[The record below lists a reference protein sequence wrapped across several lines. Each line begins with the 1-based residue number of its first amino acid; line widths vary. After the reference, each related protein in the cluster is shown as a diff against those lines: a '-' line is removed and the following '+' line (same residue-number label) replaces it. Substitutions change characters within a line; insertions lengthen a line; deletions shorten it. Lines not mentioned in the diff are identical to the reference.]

1 MSVSYSSRKLTAAQK
16 RATERWT
23 RSAAD
28 AMAVAHGCWFD
39 TVAAGRVVTFFETFL
54 RHSKG
59 EWAGQPF
66 KLLPF
71 QRDEII
77 KPLFGWMRAD
87 GTRRYR
93 TAYIEVPKKN
103 GKSSLCSGLAL
114 YGLLGDGEEG
124 AEVYSAAASRDQ
136 AAIVYREAVNMVK
149 ASPGLYKRLTLLES
163 QKHMT
168 DVASRSLYKALSAE
182 AGTNEGM
189 NISMLIMDEMHAQ
202 PNDKFWNALMY
213 GGAARRQPLQV
224 IITTAGVDPE
234 SLCYEYH
241 TKAMQVMEGSV
252 QDDGFFAYVRT
263 AEWAMRRVEE
273 DAAKEACWKD
283 EAVWH
288 EANPA
293 LGSVISLESFREDFQ
308 RAVQSPRLENAFK
321 RYRLNIWTAQVERW
335 LSMDHWLACGER
347 LTEADLHGQPC
358 WAGLDLA
365 TTSDLCGLVLY
376 FPTCGNA
383 VLPYAW
389 VPRDTVTMLEVK
401 GDPLYAM
408 WERQGYLR
416 VTEGNVTDY
425 DCIKHDIRE
434 LSQRFDIR
442 EIGIDPWNS
451 TQMQTQLMAEGYEIV
466 QYRQGFAS
474 MNAPSKELERL
485 ILSHEI
491 RHGNHPVLTWCVGNV
506 AVQKDPADNL
516 KPSKALSKKKIDLV
530 VALVMALGRAM
541 VRPED
546 GSVYDSRGIITVL

>member
-1 MSVSYSSRKLTAAQK
+1 MTPPKRTAHQ
-16 RATERWT
+16 RRDTQRWT
-23 RSAAD
+23 RSQSD
-28 AMAVAHGCWFD
+28 AMAVANGCWFD
-39 TVAAGRVVTFFETFL
+39 TQAAGRVVTFFETFL

-71 QRDEII
+71 QRDDII
-77 KPLFGWMRAD
+77 KPLFGWKRAD

-93 TAYIEVPKKN
+93 TAYIEIPKKN
-103 GKSSLCSGLAL
+103 GKSSLCSGLSL

-149 ASPGLYKRLTLLES
+149 ASPGLYKRLTLMES
-163 QKHMT
+163 QKHMLDKAT
-168 DVASRSLYKALSAE
+168 KSIYRALSAE
-182 AGTNEGM
+182 AGTNEGL

-202 PNDKFWNALMY
+202 PNDKFWNTLMY

-241 TKAMQVMEGSV
+241 TKAMQVMEGTL
-252 QDDGFFAYVRT
+252 QDDSFFAYVRS
-263 AEWAMRRVEE
+263 AEWAMRRAED
-273 DAAKEACWKD
+273 DAAKEACWKE

-293 LGSVISLESFREDFQ
+293 LGSVISLDSFREDFQ

-335 LSMDHWLACGER
+335 LSMDHWLACGALMPES
-347 LTEADLHGQPC
+347 EFYGQPC

-365 TTSDLCGLVLY
+365 STSDLCALVLL

-383 VLPYAW
+383 ILPYFW
-389 VPRDTVTMLEVK
+389 VPEDTVTMLEVK

-408 WERQGYLR
+408 WQRQGHLR
-416 VTEGNVTDY
+416 VTQGNVADY
-425 DCIKHDIRE
+425 DVLRSDINA
-434 LSQRFDIR
+434 LGKQFDIR
-442 EIGIDPWNS
+442 EIGIDRWNA
-451 TQMQTQLMAEGYEIV
+451 TQITTQLEGDGFEV
-466 QYRQGFAS
+466 VPFGQGYAS
-474 MNAPSKELERL
+474 MSAPAKELERL
-485 ILSHEI
+485 ILAHEL
-491 RHGNHPVLTWCVGNV
+491 RHGNHPVMTWNVGNV
-506 AVQKDPADNL
+506 AVQKDHAENI
-516 KPSKALSKKKIDLV
+516 KPSKELSKKKIDGV
-530 VALVMALGRAM
+530 VAMCMALGRAM

-546 GSVYDSRGIITVL
+546 TSVYDGRGILTI